1 MSPNRSARANC
12 SPRSANS
19 SPTRGNEV
27 REPARILV
35 VDDVADNVEIL
46 QMRLE
51 SQGYEVVT
59 AGDGVEALEKT
70 REVRPDLVLLDIMM
84 PRMDGIETVKQI
96 KADPSLPFIPVILV
110 TARAD
115 AKDVIAGLESGGDDY
130 LTKPVDHAA
139 LSARVRAMLRIK
151 ALHDTVQTQA
161 RRLEEQAA
169 DLAALNR
176 TLEERVAAQVDEIER
191 VARLKRFLAPQL
203 VETIVSSGGE
213 AILEHHRRD
222 IVVLFCD
229 MRGFTP
235 FAETAEPEDV
245 VAVLGEYH
253 GALGPLIHRYEGMI
267 HSYTGDGLIV
277 IFNDPVPCPDPALRA
292 VSLAVEMREVVGSL
306 AASWAARGHEI
317 GFGVGIAQGY
327 ATLGRIGFEGRFEYT
342 AIGTV
347 INLAAR
353 LCGEAGDGQILV
365 TRRIA
370 AAIDNVAEFDPLG
383 DLAIKGLSRPVAVLN
398 VRGLA
403 STAGSGLS

>member
-1 MSPNRSARANC
+1 M
-12 SPRSANS
+12 
-19 SPTRGNEV
+19 

-35 VDDVADNVEIL
+35 VDDVRDNVEIL

-51 SQGYEVVT
+51 SQGYEVAT
-59 AGDGVEALEKT
+59 AGDGVEALEKV
-70 REVRPDLVLLDIMM
+70 RELRPDLVLLDIMM
-84 PRMDGIETVKQI
+84 PKMDGIEAVKQI
-96 KADPSLPFIPVILV
+96 KADLSLPFIPVILV

-161 RRLEEQAA
+161 RRLEEQATE
-169 DLAALNR
+169 LAALNR

-191 VARLKRFLAPQL
+191 IGRLKRFLAPQI

-213 AILEHHRRD
+213 TILDHHRRD

-229 MRGFTP
+229 MRGFTA

-245 VAVLGEYH
+245 MAVLGEYH
-253 GALGPLIHRYEGMI
+253 DALGPLIHRYEG
-267 HSYTGDGLIV
+267 TLDRFAGDGLIV
-277 IFNDPVPCPDPALRA
+277 FFNDPVPCPDPALRA
-292 VSLAVEMREVVGSL
+292 VRLAVAMREAVTAL
-306 AASWAARGHEI
+306 ARSWAGRGHEI

-327 ATLGRIGFEGRFEYT
+327 ATLGRIGFADRFDYS

-347 INLAAR
+347 TNLAAR
-353 LCGEAGDGQILV
+353 LCDEARDGQILV

-370 AAIDNVAEFDPLG
+370 GAIDKVAEFESLG
-383 DLAIKGLSRPVAVLN
+383 DLALKGLSRPVAVSN
-398 VRGLA
+398 VRSLVSA
-403 STAGSGLS
+403 AAGELS